1 MCIMPLIKVVK
12 LNFEDENYNI
22 ELVIITCNEPFMML
36 CLGVFVVTCQRVY
49 GRNVELFFK
58 FFWSI

>member
-1 MCIMPLIKVVK
+1 MPLIKVVK

-36 CLGVFVVTCQRVY
+36 CLGVLVVTCQRVY
-49 GRNVELFFK
+49 GRNVELFFN
-58 FFWSI
+58 FFGSI